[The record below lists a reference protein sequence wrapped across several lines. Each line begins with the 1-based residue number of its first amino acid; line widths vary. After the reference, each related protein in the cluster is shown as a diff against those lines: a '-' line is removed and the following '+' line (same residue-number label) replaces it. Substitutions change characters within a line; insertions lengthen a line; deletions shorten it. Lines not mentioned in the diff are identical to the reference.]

1 MWAAMTAIW
10 SRTLRHAPATAPPA
24 MTMERD
30 AKVPMPKGLSA
41 LSPWRTEMR
50 SGSMPSSSQ
59 ATWARVVS
67 RPWPWLWMPVSST
80 RVPSVM
86 SRAVALSK
94 PGMTWTPRVTHSPQ
108 PCAVCSV

>member
-1 MWAAMTAIW
+1 MLGQWGLIMRAK
-10 SRTLRHAPATAPPA
+10 ATAREEKRQQTPEA
-24 MTMERD
+24 MTMERE
-30 AKVPMPKGLSA
+30 ANVPMPKGLRP

-67 RPWPWLWMPVSST
+67 RPWPWHWMPVSST

-86 SRAVALSK
+86 SRAVALSN
-94 PGMTWTPRVTHSPQ
+94 PGMTWTPAPGGRL
-108 PCAVCSV
+108 